1 MTTHAKGTF
10 EVEMKPQGP
19 QDKAEGATL
28 ARMSIDKTFHGDLEA
43 VGKGEM
49 LSAMTDV
56 RGSAG
61 YVAIERVTGTLH
73 GRAGAFVLQH
83 TGTMTRGAQQLVV
96 NVVPDSATGQLAG
109 LTGTMTIDIVDGQ
122 HFYDFA
128 YTLAEND

>member
-10 EVEMKPQGP
+10 EVELNPQGP

-28 ARMSIDKTFHGDLEA
+28 ARISIDKKFHGDLEA

-56 RGSAG
+56 MGSAG

-73 GRAGAFVLQH
+73 GRTGAFVLQH

-96 NVVPDSATGQLAG
+96 SVVPDSATGQLAG
-109 LTGTMTIDIVDGQ
+109 LTGTMTIEIVDGG
-122 HFYDFA
+122 HFYGFTYA
-128 YTLAEND
+128 LAESA

>member
-1 MTTHAKGTF
+1 MTAHAKGTF
-10 EVEMKPQGP
+10 EVELNPQGP

-28 ARMSIDKTFHGDLEA
+28 ARMSIDKKFHGDLEA

-56 RGSAG
+56 MGSAG

-73 GRAGAFVLQH
+73 GRTGAFVLQH

-96 NVVPDSATGQLAG
+96 SVVPDSATGQLAG
-109 LTGTMTIDIVDGQ
+109 LTGTMTIEIVDGG
-122 HFYDFA
+122 HFYGFTYA
-128 YTLAEND
+128 LAESA